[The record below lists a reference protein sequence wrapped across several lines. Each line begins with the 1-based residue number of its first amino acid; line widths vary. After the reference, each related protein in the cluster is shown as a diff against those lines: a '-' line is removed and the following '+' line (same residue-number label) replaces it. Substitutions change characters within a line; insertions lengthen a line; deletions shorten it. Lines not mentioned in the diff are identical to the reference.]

1 MKPIAY
7 YVLLALVLLSL
18 MLNGLILAGLLAARQ
33 TVVQALDTG
42 VQTVSNLKDETFE
55 TTIHV
60 QQMIPIKADF
70 PFRRTLTVPID
81 LVIPV
86 SQEIAFRETLVIPVK
101 TLLGQF
107 DLEAPISLTIP
118 ISLTVPINTEVP
130 FTISETLPISTNV
143 TVDLTLPVSIE
154 LDSTPL
160 ADYLEQLRAML
171 QDIRQQL
178 SFGEP

>member
-18 MLNGLILAGLLAARQ
+18 VLNSLILAGLLAARQ
-33 TVVQALDTG
+33 TAIQALDAG
-42 VQTVSNLKDETFE
+42 IQTVSDIEGETFE
-55 TTIHV
+55 TTVHV
-60 QQMIPIKADF
+60 QQAIPIKADF
-70 PFRRTLTVPID
+70 PFHRTLTVPID

-101 TLLGQF
+101 TVLGQF

-118 ISLTVPINTEVP
+118 ISLTVPVKTHVP

-143 TVDLTLPVSIE
+143 TVDLTLPVSIAIG
-154 LDSTPL
+154 STPL
-160 ADYLEQLRAML
+160 AAYLEQLHATL
-171 QDIRQQL
+171 QEIRQQL
-178 SFGEP
+178 SFGRR